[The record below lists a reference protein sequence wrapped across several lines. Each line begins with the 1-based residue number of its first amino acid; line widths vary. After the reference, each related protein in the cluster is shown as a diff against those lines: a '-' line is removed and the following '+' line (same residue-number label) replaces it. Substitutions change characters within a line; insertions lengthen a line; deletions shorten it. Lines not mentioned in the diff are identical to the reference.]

1 MWSGRRAGK
10 SISSAGY
17 AEARRRLEM
26 THRRLKP
33 IRRGLGWHGV
43 AKAPVADQR
52 LQCETSHKPPLLN
65 AVHLDRAAPNNLYW
79 PPDEWLK
86 RGMKTRSGGWPE
98 WPLYLRLRDPRRSGR
113 QRAGCA
119 GSGPRDAEEKPCFF
133 QIGRLEAHGDRRTVK
148 LGDRARAK
156 PICQL
161 SAAPLRSRPR
171 PITNMMSTA
180 TVAAVRASA

>member
-1 MWSGRRAGK
+1 VDRVQRPHAVTIEQRALDQNLDLDAALARVRQTRAAASGAGAELLPTADLGASATFEHQSLRGEFGSVAAGSPGFKRDGHADVVGRQRAGK

-33 IRRGLGWHGV
+33 IRWGLGRHGV

-65 AVHLDRAAPNNLYW
+65 AVHLDSAAPNNLYW

-86 RGMKTRSGGWPE
+86 RGRKSRSE
-98 WPLYLRLRDPRRSGR
+98 R
-113 QRAGCA
+113 
-119 GSGPRDAEEKPCFF
+119 
-133 QIGRLEAHGDRRTVK
+133 
-148 LGDRARAK
+148 
-156 PICQL
+156 
-161 SAAPLRSRPR
+161 
-171 PITNMMSTA
+171 
-180 TVAAVRASA
+180 